1 MIKPGV
7 VLAMSAVL
15 LGAGTAQAHSPFL
28 LPNLFD
34 LGKRDHVT
42 VQGSFT
48 EEFFSPDVV
57 MKSDDYHVV
66 TPAGA
71 KVQLTPVYTRDL
83 AIVEADTKEAGTYR
97 ISTGKR
103 GGRMAKA
110 AWVNG
115 DWKFLGPK
123 EEAPAGARIYDVTSI
138 TMAEVYVTQGKPND
152 QALAARNTGLEYRA
166 LSHPSSA
173 FVGQDVKFE
182 VLFDGKP
189 LANHAVSVYGAKALS
204 ADQKPFAEVTTDKD
218 GRFSFKPSAP
228 GAYLAMSR
236 HRPTPAKD
244 SQQGVSYTYSVVLEA
259 TE

>member
-1 MIKPGV
+1 MIKSRV
-7 VLAMSAVL
+7 VLALSTALLAVGSAH
-15 LGAGTAQAHSPFL
+15 AHSPYL

-34 LGKRDHVT
+34 LGKRNHVT

-66 TPAGA
+66 TPAGT
-71 KVQLTPVYTRDL
+71 KVPLTPVYTRDL
-83 AIVEADTKEAGTYR
+83 AIVEADTKEPGTYR
-97 ISTGKR
+97 ISTGRR
-103 GGRMAKA
+103 GGRTAKA

-138 TMAEVYVTQGKPND
+138 TMAEVYVTQGKPTE
-152 QALAARNTGLEYRA
+152 QALAPRDTGLEYRA
-166 LSHPSSA
+166 LSHPNSV
-173 FVGQDVKFE
+173 FVGSDVKFE

-189 LANHAVSVYGAKALS
+189 LAGHAISVYGGKALS
-204 ADQKPFAEVTTDKD
+204 ADQKPFAEVTTDQQ
-218 GRFSFKPSAP
+218 GRFSFKPGEP
-228 GAYLAMSR
+228 GIYLAMSR

-244 SQQGVSYTYSVVLEA
+244 GQQGVSYTYSVVLEA